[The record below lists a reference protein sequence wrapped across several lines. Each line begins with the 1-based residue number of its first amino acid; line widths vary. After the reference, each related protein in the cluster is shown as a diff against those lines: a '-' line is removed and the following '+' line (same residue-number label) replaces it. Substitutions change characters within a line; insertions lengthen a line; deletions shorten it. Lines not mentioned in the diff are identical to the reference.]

1 MEKNLLVAG
10 LAAFAAASFLL
21 WILEPVARHIG
32 LVDHPGGRK
41 THSDPTPLVGGIAM
55 FIAFAFSVLTF
66 HVPLSNYRLLFAGTL
81 ILVVVGVLDD
91 FHELSARQRFGAQI
105 VASLMMSLG
114 AGVVLSDL
122 GYLIA
127 PEKLLGLGVLSI
139 PLSVFATVGVIN
151 AVNMSDGID
160 GLAGSLV
167 LVAVSALCVIAW
179 AGGQP
184 QTTAILVLLAGVLL
198 AFMMFNLRLN
208 GRALVFM
215 GDAGSMFLGF
225 VLAWFLIQL
234 SQGENRLLAP
244 VTALWILALP
254 LIDTVSMMVRRIR
267 LGRSPFLADREHLH
281 HILMAAG
288 FTPKQ
293 TLVLMVLVA
302 LTATGIGLVGHLVG
316 APEHWMF
323 LGFIALFT
331 LHHWAVMRA
340 WRVKRFLRRPLVHH
354 AESKA

>member
-1 MEKNLLVAG
+1 
-10 LAAFAAASFLL
+10 
-21 WILEPVARHIG
+21 
-32 LVDHPGGRK
+32 
-41 THSDPTPLVGGIAM
+41 
-55 FIAFAFSVLTF
+55 
-66 HVPLSNYRLLFAGTL
+66 
-81 ILVVVGVLDD
+81 
-91 FHELSARQRFGAQI
+91 
-105 VASLMMSLG
+105 
-114 AGVVLSDL
+114 
-122 GYLIA
+122 
-127 PEKLLGLGVLSI
+127 
-139 PLSVFATVGVIN
+139 
-151 AVNMSDGID
+151 
-160 GLAGSLV
+160 
-167 LVAVSALCVIAW
+167 
-179 AGGQP
+179 
-184 QTTAILVLLAGVLL
+184 
-198 AFMMFNLRLN
+198 
-208 GRALVFM
+208 M

-302 LTATGIGLVGHLVG
+302 FTATGIGLVGHLVG

-340 WRVKRFLRRPLVHH
+340 WRLKRFLRRPLVQQYTQT
-354 AESKA
+354 EG